1 MVKHAGETS
10 DFDNLWA
17 EEVPI
22 RWFEDLLFDTHG
34 HNDVFMRLFID
45 GFY

>member
-10 DFDNLWA
+10 DFDNLLWA

-22 RWFEDLLFDTHG
+22 RDGLSLTASFEEAF
-34 HNDVFMRLFID
+34 
-45 GFY
+45 